1 MEKTARTIIV
11 SNRLPIKIKR
21 EGEELKYE
29 TSEGG
34 LATGLGS
41 IYKQGG
47 NIWIGWPG
55 LYLEREE
62 EEYGAV
68 ENLQKQNMSPVFLT
82 ENEIKDY
89 YEGFSN
95 ETLWPTCH
103 YFPQYAVYE
112 QTFWEAYEKVNRKF
126 CDQVV
131 KVAGPD
137 DTIWVHDYQLLLLP
151 QMIRELLPDS
161 SIGFFQ
167 HIPFPSFE
175 IFRLLPWRRALLNGI
190 LGADLIGFHTYDDMR
205 HFLSSISRIVGF
217 GNTNGM
223 IDTGIRTV
231 MVDAFPMGIDYEKY
245 ASVATSQETLENVEQ
260 LNKVYGDRKMIL
272 SIDRLDYS
280 KGIPNRLLAFEHFL
294 QTHPEYLEK
303 VVLVMV
309 VVPSRDQVGRYKEL
323 KEEVDELVGRIN
335 SSYSTINWSPIQ
347 YFYRSF
353 PLDELSAFYT
363 RADIALVTP
372 MRDGMNLVCKE
383 YLASKHDQTGVLI
396 LSEMAG
402 ASRELSEAI
411 QINPNNLPQMAD
423 AMYDAL
429 TMEEED
435 QKAHIE
441 NMQKT
446 LKKYNIHHWV
456 DLFMNRLAFIKS
468 KQMALATS
476 QLDQSE
482 REYLKQRYEAAQNR
496 LIFLDYDGTLSPFQG
511 EPQRAHPDEELITLL
526 QDLTADPK
534 NRVVIISGRDRET
547 LGTWLDGLYLAM
559 IAEHGVW
566 LKERGEDWQMIQ
578 PLRNDWKKEIR
589 PIMELHVSRTPGS
602 LLEEKDFSLVWHYR
616 KVETGLGEVRVS
628 ELISHLSY
636 IANSINLQLLEGDKV
651 IEIKNVEVNKGKA
664 AFRWIETYPHDYV
677 LAIGDDKTDEDTFKA
692 MPDNAFTIKVGN
704 SRSVAKYYLDSFQ
717 EVRSL
722 LLDLVKV

>member
-1 MEKTARTIIV
+1 MEKLSKTIIV

-21 EGEELKYE
+21 EGGELKYE

-41 IYKQGG
+41 IYKEGG

-62 EEYGAV
+62 EEEEV
-68 ENLQKQNMSPVFLT
+68 VQKLKGENMSPVFLT
-82 ENEIKDY
+82 EIEIKEY

-103 YFPQYAVYE
+103 YFPQYALYE
-112 QTFWEAYEKVNRKF
+112 QTFWEAYEKVNQKF

-131 KVAGPD
+131 KLAGPG

-151 QMIRELLPDS
+151 QMIREALPDS

-190 LGADLIGFHTYDDMR
+190 MGADLIGFHTYDDMR
-205 HFLSSISRIVGF
+205 HFLSSISRIVGLP
-217 GNTNGM
+217 NVNGM
-223 IDTGIRTV
+223 VDTGVRSV

-245 ASVATSQETLENVEQ
+245 ATVVKSKETRQNVAQ
-260 LNKVYGDRKMIL
+260 LNKAYGDRKVIL

-280 KGIPNRLLAFEHFL
+280 KGIPNRLLAFELFL
-294 QTHPEYLEK
+294 QTYPQYHEK

-335 SSYSTINWSPIQ
+335 SSFSTINWSPIQ

-353 PLDELSAFYT
+353 PLEELSAFYS

-372 MRDGMNLVCKE
+372 LRDGMNLVCKE
-383 YLASKHDQTGVLI
+383 FLASKHDQPGVLI

-411 QINPNNLPQMAD
+411 QINPNNLPQMSD

-429 TMEEED
+429 TMEEAE

-441 NMQKT
+441 KMQKT
-446 LKKYNIHHWV
+446 LQKYNIHHWV
-456 DLFMNRLAFIKS
+456 DLFMNRLSFIKS
-468 KQMALATS
+468 QQMSLATS

-496 LIFLDYDGTLSPFQG
+496 LIFLDYDGTLSPYER
-511 EPQRAHPDEELITLL
+511 EPARAFPDEELITLL
-526 QDLTADPK
+526 QDLTTDAR

-547 LGTWLDGLYLAM
+547 LGNWLDGLYLDM

-566 LKERGEDWQMIQ
+566 IKVRGEHWQMIQ
-578 PLRNDWKKEIR
+578 PLRNDWKNEIR

-616 KVETGLGEVRVS
+616 KVEAGLGEVRAS

-636 IANSINLQLLEGDKV
+636 IASSINLQVLEGGKV
-651 IEIKNVEVNKGKA
+651 VEIKNSEVNKGKA
-664 AFRWIETYPHDYV
+664 AFHWIETYPHDYV

-704 SRSVAKYYLDSFQ
+704 NRSVAKYYVDSFKD
-717 EVRSL
+717 VRSL
-722 LLDLVKV
+722 LLDLVNV